1 MNSTVL
7 RPDRLLGQT
16 SRGRAVLN
24 ALRSLTRQEAGF
36 FLLIA
41 LVVAAVN
48 GAWGLEM
55 IDKPKGGER
64 LLAGLLMPFLFAPFI
79 AAGWLLADRAEP
91 SPWPRAARLAVALL
105 ASVTAAVIVA
115 PLLLTAAGLL
125 PPAQI
130 SYGTSKT
137 TIALP
142 AWVRIVS
149 LWLEVALHTSLAF
162 AVLEFRRRREGS
174 LQVLQ
179 AAMGEQA
186 QLSRRLLE
194 SRLAAMQAQVEPQ
207 FLFDS
212 LVDVQATYARSSS
225 AGEQVMDRLI
235 NYLRVAL
242 PRLRE
247 QGSTV
252 QAEAELLAAYLGVV
266 AARHDG
272 MPQVQFVVAP
282 DAAGAR
288 FYPMLL
294 LPLVQRAIRRAQQ
307 DGQLPT
313 LVELVVKRH
322 GNEIGVL
329 LRIDAGGLCA
339 DDPELA
345 RVRERLAGLSAARA
359 ELICHEPQPGCSEFV
374 LRVPPTAAIAS

>member
-7 RPDRLLGQT
+7 RPDGLPAETPRPRT
-16 SRGRAVLN
+16 VLA
-24 ALRSLTRQEAGF
+24 ALRSITLQEAAF
-36 FLLIA
+36 FLLIS
-41 LVVAAVN
+41 LVIAAVN
-48 GAWGLEM
+48 GVWGLEM
-55 IDKPKGGER
+55 IDKPNGRER
-64 LLAGLLMPFLFAPFI
+64 LVAGLLMPFMFAPFI

-91 SPWPRAARLAVALL
+91 GRWPRPARLAMGLL
-105 ASVTAAVIVA
+105 ASVTAAVITA
-115 PLLLTAAGLL
+115 PLLLAAVGLL
-125 PPAQI
+125 PPSEI
-130 SYGTSKT
+130 SVGAAKT
-137 TIALP
+137 PVQLP
-142 AWVRIVS
+142 LWVRIVS
-149 LWLEVALHTSLAF
+149 LWVEVAIHSGLAF
-162 AVLEFRRRREGS
+162 AVLEFRRRRERS
-174 LQVLQ
+174 QQVLQ
-179 AAMGEQA
+179 AAVAEQA

-212 LVDVQATYARSSS
+212 LVDVQATYSRSAA
-225 AGEQVMDRLI
+225 AGDQVMDRLI

-252 QAEAELLAAYLGVV
+252 QAEVELLAAYLGVV

-272 MPQVQFVVAP
+272 KPQVQFFIAP
-282 DAAGAR
+282 DSACAR

-307 DGQLPT
+307 DGELPT
-313 LVELVVKRH
+313 QVELVVKRH

-329 LRIDAGGLCA
+329 LRIHADGLCA

-345 RVRERLAGLSAARA
+345 RVRERLAGLYAARA
-359 ELICHEPQPGCSEFV
+359 ELICVEPKPGCSEFV
-374 LRVPPTAAIAS
+374 MRVPLTAAIAS